1 MSETL
6 TEGLL
11 RLRRFLDEWG
21 HAVAVIGGV
30 AVIARCGTRPTE
42 DIDLVAAA
50 TNADVDRLLE
60 LAAQHGFSFAD
71 DAREL
76 ASMGLVRFY
85 VDGKSGFGLDIL
97 FADNPYYE
105 ELVRRA
111 TPVTIGP
118 VTIAVATAEDL
129 ILLKLEADRP
139 LDIEDILTI
148 KDALGATLDMAYLR
162 AQADRLRLR
171 TKLNLYFGR

>member
-1 MSETL
+1 MSESL
-6 TEGLL
+6 ADGLA

-21 HAVAVIGGV
+21 HASAVIGGV

-42 DIDLVAAA
+42 DIDLVTAASV
-50 TNADVDRLLE
+50 ADIDRLLE
-60 LAAQHGFSFAD
+60 LAAKHGFTFD
-71 DAREL
+71 EDAREL

-85 VDGKSGFGLDIL
+85 VDGKTGFGLDVL

-111 TPVTIGP
+111 TPVTIGA
-118 VTIAVATAEDL
+118 VTISVVTAEDL
-129 ILLKLEADRP
+129 LLLKLEADRP
-139 LDIEDILTI
+139 LDIEDVLTI
-148 KDALGATLDMAYLR
+148 KDALGPSLDMPYLR

-171 TKLNLYFGR
+171 EKLDLYFP